1 MFTISIALVVVTS
14 LLFVVLTDISVSAVV
29 DWLARKV
36 GLLSGAG
43 GITGVVQI
51 RNDEVVVSLE
61 CQGADAFHLAVIQ
74 GSGINGQ
81 SLFPIPSRLGDI
93 SLEGDDEKTAY
104 KKLSKVKIAANHT
117 FEIGFPRDAF
127 VAIQSQ
133 ELTALDYSG
142 KSWPIDISAV
152 RELR

>member
-1 MFTISIALVVVTS
+1 MFTITIALVVVTIV
-14 LLFVVLTDISVSAVV
+14 FLTDFSVSAVV

-61 CQGADAFHLAVIQ
+61 CQGADAFHLAVVQ

-81 SLFPIPSRLGDI
+81 SLFPVPSRLGDI

>member
-1 MFTISIALVVVTS
+1 MSTIIIALGVVTT
-14 LLFVVLTDISVSAVV
+14 LLIVVLTDFSVSAVV

-43 GITGVVQI
+43 GITGVIYI

-61 CQGADAFHLAVIQ
+61 CQGADAFHLAVIK
-74 GSGINGQ
+74 GPGVNGQ
-81 SLFPIPSRLGDI
+81 SLFPVPSRLGDI

-104 KKLSKVKIAANHT
+104 KKLSKIKIAANHT

-127 VAIQSQ
+127 VGMHLQS
-133 ELTALDYSG
+133 LTALDYIG
-142 KSWPIDISAV
+142 KSWPIDISVV
-152 RELR
+152 REL

>member
-1 MFTISIALVVVTS
+1 MFTITIALVVVTIV
-14 LLFVVLTDISVSAVV
+14 FLTDFSVSAVV

-43 GITGVVQI
+43 GIAGVVQI

>member
-127 VAIQSQ
+127 VAMQFQ
-133 ELTALDYSG
+133 GLTALDYSG

>member
-1 MFTISIALVVVTS
+1 MFTITIALVVVTTLIFVS
-14 LLFVVLTDISVSAVV
+14 LADFSVSAVV

-43 GITGVVQI
+43 GITGVAQT

-81 SLFPIPSRLGDI
+81 SLFPVPSRLGDI

-127 VAIQSQ
+127 VAMQFQ

-152 RELR
+152 REL

>member
-1 MFTISIALVVVTS
+1 MFTVIIALTVVTT
-14 LLFVVLTDISVSAVV
+14 LLFVVLTDFTVSGVV

-43 GITGVVQI
+43 GITGVAQR

-61 CQGADAFHLAVIQ
+61 CQGADAFHLAVMQ
-74 GSGINGQ
+74 GSGVNGQ
-81 SLFPIPSRLGDI
+81 SLFPVPLRLGDI
-93 SLEGDDEKTAY
+93 SLEGDDEKTVY

-117 FEIGFPRDAF
+117 FEIGFPRDVF
-127 VAIQSQ
+127 VGMHLQS
-133 ELTALDYSG
+133 LTALDYAG

-152 RELR
+152 REL

>member
-1 MFTISIALVVVTS
+1 MFAIIIALVVVTT
-14 LLFVVLTDISVSAVV
+14 LLFVVLTDFTVSGVV

-43 GITGVVQI
+43 GITGVIQI

-81 SLFPIPSRLGDI
+81 SLFPVPSRLGDI

-127 VAIQSQ
+127 VAMQFQ

-152 RELR
+152 REL